1 MSHIIDVSGTYES
14 LFQLRHLACGSR
26 EYCRR
31 ELLHFG
37 DDDYTPE
44 EWDTHQSQLHFL
56 VSKALINCAINFR
69 VLQDTLRSQSSARDL
84 SEAERDLAL
93 DQHPELGEVLEGK
106 LMLTLRESA
115 NKIIHATSF
124 DLEFFEA
131 RTGKPAKKYSYWGGF
146 VYAVGTQGAQRWR
159 IRLDTF
165 NWCTAVDTYVQC
177 LAGDLE
183 WR

>member
-1 MSHIIDVSGTYES
+1 MSHIIDLSGTYES
-14 LFQLRHLACGSR
+14 LFQLRHLAAGNR

-44 EWDTHQSQLHFL
+44 EWETHQSQLHFL
-56 VSKALINCAINFR
+56 VSKSLIACAINFR
-69 VLQDTLRSQSSARDL
+69 VLQDTLRSQSSAGDL
-84 SEAERDLAL
+84 SEAEQDLAL
-93 DQHPELGEVLEGK
+93 DQHPELGEVVEGK
-106 LMLTLRESA
+106 VTLTLRETA

-124 DLEFFEA
+124 DLEFHEA
-131 RTGKPAKKYSYWGGF
+131 QTARPAKKYSYWAGF
-146 VYAVGTQGAQRWR
+146 VRAVGSQGAMRWC

-165 NWCTAVDTYVQC
+165 QWCVAIDNYIQC
-177 LAGDLE
+177 LSGDVE